1 MEGERSLEDIIK
13 QLEEQKKQNIETY
26 RVYSEKFVN
35 VSDLAH
41 T

>member
-26 RVYSEKFVN
+26 RIYREKFVN